1 MRGLEKRSIDTR
13 VQSFYS
19 SNVRRHAMQTQLRP
33 PLQTHHFIT
42 CSIEK
47 VAPNCTPPSPPHTPC
62 PAPYLVH
69 EGLQQRPHA
78 RELGDHAPQ
87 PRSIRQHVQPPPIV
101 PRVADGRIQEH
112 RKPEVCA
119 RGVKERG
126 GARSEIEKEGGA
138 SGGSKA
144 EGGRTCWRR
153 TPSTGRR
160 GFGAEG
166 FEKDW
171 VVTGGRALY
180 PRKGGDG
187 NLVHTGP
194 STPL

>member
-19 SNVRRHAMQTQLRP
+19 GNVRRHAMQTQLRP
-33 PLQTHHFIT
+33 PLQTHHYIT

-47 VAPNCTPPSPPHTPC
+47 VAPNCPPPSPPHTPC

-138 SGGSKA
+138 KWREQSGGWENVLEEEDPKHWEA
-144 EGGRTCWRR
+144 GLWG
-153 TPSTGRR
+153 R
-160 GFGAEG
+160 GF
-166 FEKDW
+166 
-171 VVTGGRALY
+171 
-180 PRKGGDG
+180 
-187 NLVHTGP
+187 
-194 STPL
+194 